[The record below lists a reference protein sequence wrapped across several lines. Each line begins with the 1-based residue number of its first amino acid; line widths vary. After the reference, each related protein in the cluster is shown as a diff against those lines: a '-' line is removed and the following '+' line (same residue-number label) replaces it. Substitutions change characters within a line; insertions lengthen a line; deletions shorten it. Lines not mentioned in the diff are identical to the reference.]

1 MRALPRST
9 PQATGNGPCRA
20 AAAIGARFRRA
31 RASTP
36 LHGRQHFHAI
46 TLGEAGACP
55 PTRRHQIAVDGG
67 RPHPPPQTPL
77 LSRPR
82 QPPRGG
88 PPPRAA
94 GGAPPPTPP

>member
-1 MRALPRST
+1 MIRRPPRSTLFPYTTLFRSRST

-20 AAAIGARFRRA
+20 AAAIAARFRRA

-55 PTRRHQIAVDGG
+55 HRERKSTRLNSRHPLKSDAVFCLEKKKNTN
-67 RPHPPPQTPL
+67 QNKN
-77 LSRPR
+77 
-82 QPPRGG
+82 
-88 PPPRAA
+88 
-94 GGAPPPTPP
+94 

>member
-9 PQATGNGPCRA
+9 PRATGNGPCRA

-55 PTRRHQIAVDGG
+55 HSGRDEFAVDGG
-67 RPHPPPQTPL
+67 RYPPPPLTPPFPHPREL
-77 LSRPR
+77 AGDGL
-82 QPPRGG
+82 
-88 PPPRAA
+88 PPRA
-94 GGAPPPTPP
+94 PDDDPHPSP